1 MTLLNLIRVLL
12 DSEYWTLADL
22 HDWTDH
28 LISALPEPAYWLLDL
43 SKADC
48 IDLAISITHDAFY
61 IDQTDLPT
69 RSSSERDFW
78 MGLCFLKQQQ
88 KPDDGY
94 IFRAFGWFDAMGYY
108 DDFSIFQKDLAE
120 AVHCKT
126 TVLYD
131 LQLLEPIYLMEN
143 FLTLISKN

>member
-1 MTLLNLIRVLL
+1 MTLLNLIRILL
-12 DSEYWTLADL
+12 NSEYWTLVDL

-61 IDQTDLPT
+61 IDRTDLPT
-69 RSSSERDFW
+69 QSHSARNFW

-88 KPDDGY
+88 KPDEAY
-94 IFRAFGWFDAMGYY
+94 LLRAFSWFDAMGYY
-108 DDFSIFQKDLAE
+108 DDFPTFQKDLTDA
-120 AVHCKT
+120 AHRKT

-131 LQLLEPIYLMEN
+131 LQLLEPSYLMEN
-143 FLTLISKN
+143 FLALISKD